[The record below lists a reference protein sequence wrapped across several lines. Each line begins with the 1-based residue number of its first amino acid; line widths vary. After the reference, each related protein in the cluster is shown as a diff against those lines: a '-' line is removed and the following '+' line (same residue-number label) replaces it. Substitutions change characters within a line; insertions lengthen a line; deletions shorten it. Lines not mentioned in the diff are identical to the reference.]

1 MPTSIPCD
9 PTCSLFLTSAGKCIT
24 WTKLSLRQGNPL
36 IRCAKPPWCVLII
49 CTTDLKEKKRKEI
62 LLEFLHASLMPF
74 SAPQGWGA
82 LGPGWRHCILY
93 ATSLHLPFTS
103 WSVTV
108 WIHLTVFQHV
118 GSDVFVLEFLY
129 NEQMRKFYRQHSWPI
144 MKAYSHS
151 QKFRFDTYHS
161 CFNLLFHSLVK
172 TLGTSR
178 EHYFSGAASLWI
190 RHKNVFW
197 KELYGVEGLFTESGV
212 KWQWIVLES

>member
-1 MPTSIPCD
+1 MPSTCPKTDYGSGNPSLGRPCVSAFASCHRQFCIKMPASIPCD

-36 IRCAKPPWCVLII
+36 IQRAKPPWCVLII

-129 NEQMRKFYRQHSWPI
+129 NEQMRKFSTADPSWKLTPTVRSSGLIPI
-144 MKAYSHS
+144 IPVSI
-151 QKFRFDTYHS
+151 F
-161 CFNLLFHSLVK
+161 
-172 TLGTSR
+172 
-178 EHYFSGAASLWI
+178 YFIL
-190 RHKNVFW
+190 
-197 KELYGVEGLFTESGV
+197 
-212 KWQWIVLES
+212 